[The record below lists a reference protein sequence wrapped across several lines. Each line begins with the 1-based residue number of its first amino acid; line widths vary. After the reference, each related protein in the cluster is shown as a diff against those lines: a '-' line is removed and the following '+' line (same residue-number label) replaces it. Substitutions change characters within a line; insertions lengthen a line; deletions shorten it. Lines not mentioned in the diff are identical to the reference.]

1 MNKIKLNSWG
11 QFTDIEASQY
21 NFKDITNLKEI
32 ISKDL
37 KFIPSGN
44 YRSYGD
50 SAFAEN
56 IINSKNFNSI
66 IAFDKSKG
74 ILNAQAGITLKEIL
88 EHIIPCGW
96 FLGVTPGT
104 KFSTLGGVIA
114 SDVHGKNHHMN
125 GCFSEY
131 IKNLVIMLPDGSILD
146 ITKDHELFK
155 ASCGGMG
162 LTGIILSATIKLIKI
177 RSTNIN
183 QTTIKTK
190 NLRETFEV
198 FEQYNNERYSVA
210 WFDGFSRGR
219 NFGRSIVQIGD
230 FADDGQL
237 EFKNKV
243 IKNIPFNFLSYF
255 ITKYQIRFF
264 NYFYY
269 LLTTNNQDKTKV
281 YFDKFF
287 YPLDKFSNWNKI
299 YGKDGL
305 IQYQFILPFEKSFD
319 GILDLFKIIQKNNIY
334 PYLAV
339 LKLYGKKNDNY
350 LSFPIK
356 GYSLAL
362 DFKSDQKTL
371 SMLNDLD
378 KIIIKYGGRI
388 YLTKDG
394 RLNQSIFKQMYPN
407 VETFINLRKKY
418 GCEKRIQSCQ
428 SIRVGI

>member
-394 RLNQSIFKQMYPN
+394 RLNQSNFKQMYPN